1 MKDAVDIVRKTI
13 DDITSDL
20 RGALFCLTPVLVV
33 TGLWY
38 FLLASVWLF
47 NFNATRI
54 TDYLGRS
61 TGELFIIA
69 CIATASMIVFLA
81 ASWSAVSWHRKII
94 LSETPRSL
102 FPLWNGRRIAGYF
115 GRIWSI
121 LALWLFVMIF
131 LVLPLANLTVDLLP
145 VLRSTEKVILSLGT
159 GAVASNSDQLYMFM
173 LFASIFLYFTIFFSY
188 SLRYSLMLPARA
200 IDQLL
205 RGSDARRLTKGR
217 FLRLFLPLGFF
228 MFFILMSFNV
238 VMRIGLSGD
247 TPNLFFNFLLLVLG
261 IILTHLLGFGI
272 LTRLYLHF
280 VPLASKVHH

>member
-1 MKDAVDIVRKTI
+1 MNDAADIVRKTI
-13 DDITSDL
+13 DDVMSDL
-20 RGALFCLTPVLVV
+20 RGALFCLSPVLIA

-38 FLLASVWLF
+38 FLLASLWLF
-47 NFNATRI
+47 NFNVTRI

-61 TGELFIIA
+61 TGDLFIIA

-102 FPLWNGRRIAGYF
+102 FPLWNGHRIAGYF
-115 GRIWSI
+115 GRIWI
-121 LALWLFVMIF
+121 TFDLWLFVMIF
-131 LVLPLANLTVDLLP
+131 LVLPLANLTVVLLP
-145 VLRSTEKVILSLGT
+145 VLRSTEKVILSPGT
-159 GAVASNSDQLYMFM
+159 GAVASNSDQFYMFM
-173 LFASIFLYFTIFFSY
+173 LFASVFSYFMIFFSY
-188 SLRYSLMLPARA
+188 SLRYSLMLPARS

-228 MFFILMSFNV
+228 MFSILMSFNV
-238 VMRIGLSGD
+238 VMSIGLSGD
-247 TPNLFFNFLLLVLG
+247 MPNLFFTFLLLVLG

-280 VPLASKVHH
+280 VPLASKVQH

>member
-1 MKDAVDIVRKTI
+1 M
-13 DDITSDL
+13 SDL
-20 RGALFCLTPVLVV
+20 RGALFCLSPVLIV

-38 FLLASVWLF
+38 CLLAAIWLF

-54 TDYLGRS
+54 NDYLGRS

-69 CIATASMIVFLA
+69 CIATASMIVFFA

-94 LSETPRSL
+94 LSEKPRSL

-115 GRIWSI
+115 GQIWST
-121 LALWLFVMIF
+121 LPLWSFVVIC
-131 LVLPLANLTVDLLP
+131 LVLPLANLTVGLLP
-145 VLRSTEKVILSLGT
+145 VLRNTENVILSPGR
-159 GAVASNSDQLYMFM
+159 GAVASNSDQLYMLMF
-173 LFASIFLYFTIFFSY
+173 FASIFSYFMIFFSY

-238 VMRIGLSGD
+238 VIHIGLSGD
-247 TPNLFFNFLLLVLG
+247 TPNLFFTFLFLVTG
-261 IILTHLLGFGI
+261 IVLTLFLGFGVS
-272 LTRLYLHF
+272 TRLYLHF
-280 VPLASKVHH
+280 VPPASLVQH